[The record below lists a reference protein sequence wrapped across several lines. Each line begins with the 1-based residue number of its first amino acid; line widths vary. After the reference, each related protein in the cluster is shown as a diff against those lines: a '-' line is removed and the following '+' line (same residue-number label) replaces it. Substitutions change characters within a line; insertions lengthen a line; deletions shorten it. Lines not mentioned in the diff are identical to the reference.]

1 MSTFFFNPLLTCS
14 VFMAVAVG
22 TVSAASPISPKQFE
36 HLKKEISPKAAEEKW
51 LEIPWEADLW
61 AARQTAARQGKPIL
75 LWEMDGHPL
84 GCT

>member
-1 MSTFFFNPLLTCS
+1 MSKFFINRLLAGAIFT
-14 VFMAVAVG
+14 AVAVG
-22 TVSAASPISPKQFE
+22 VVSAASPISPEQFE

-51 LEIPWEADLW
+51 LEIPWQTDLW
-61 AARQTAARQGKPIL
+61 AARQNAAREGKPIL